1 MTIQVILWSGE
12 WCISFFSHRSAI
24 SFCGDRRWALR
35 EHLLSAYPGGLSTV
49 TWGHLQV
56 GYRNVKKQCAAF
68 VCVCDIYIYIHIF
81 TSSGSF
87 WNPETASTWLRQ
99 HSYQNPP
106 KPRAPRINTTEP
118 WFLGIFDDMISP
130 GQVRPHRLI
139 MLLGIYDRIF
149 RTEWFRGP
157 WPGTKQKH
165 EKNELHCESLAVKL
179 PLFLSLVWCFDVHW
193 YFCYFC

>member
-35 EHLLSAYPGGLSTV
+35 EHLLSAYPGGLSMV

-68 VCVCDIYIYIHIF
+68 VCVILFIYIYIY

-99 HSYQNPP
+99 HLIKIHQNPELQQSIP
-106 KPRAPRINTTEP
+106 LSHDFLTSSMTWFVPPRWDLTDWLCYLAKN
-118 WFLGIFDDMISP
+118 
-130 GQVRPHRLI
+130 
-139 MLLGIYDRIF
+139 DRIF

-157 WPGTKQKH
+157 WPGTKP
-165 EKNELHCESLAVKL
+165 KNMKKTNSIAKV
-179 PLFLSLVWCFDVHW
+179 SR
-193 YFCYFC
+193 

>member
-68 VCVCDIYIYIHIF
+68 VCVWYIYIYIYLQVADPFETLKRPAPGWGNILIKIHQNPELQESIPLSHDF
-81 TSSGSF
+81 LASSMTWLVPARWDPTDWLCYLAYMTGSF
-87 WNPETASTWLRQ
+87 G
-99 HSYQNPP
+99 QNDSGVHG
-106 KPRAPRINTTEP
+106 
-118 WFLGIFDDMISP
+118 LG
-130 GQVRPHRLI
+130 QN
-139 MLLGIYDRIF
+139 
-149 RTEWFRGP
+149 
-157 WPGTKQKH
+157 
-165 EKNELHCESLAVKL
+165 KNMKKTNSIAKVSL
-179 PLFLSLVWCFDVHW
+179 
-193 YFCYFC
+193 